1 MGKLEGNRHTCILED
16 DNKMD
21 LEECD
26 GMVWNELIWLRI
38 GTNDGHV
45 WTW

>member
-1 MGKLEGNRHTCILED
+1 MGKPERKRCTYIWK
-16 DNKMD
+16 DNNNMD

-38 GTNDGHV
+38 GTNDGH
-45 WTW
+45 T